1 MNNKFFVSQKIT
13 NINKRLIHDSNPP
26 MKQRVLRNF
35 SENQTVLSKV
45 DRMDKFIGTIGPK
58 ILVNIE
64 NNKESMIRDLRG

>member
-13 NINKRLIHDSNPP
+13 DINKRLAHEYTKPT
-26 MKQRVLRNF
+26 KQKLLRNF

-58 ILVNIE
+58 ILENIQ
-64 NNKESMIRDLRG
+64 NDKESMIRDLRG